1 MYVNNFL
8 LALKTCQLVNW
19 IKKTLNSKYNVKN
32 LAEIKIIIRW
42 KVINNIKAKTLKI
55 DQSAFIWNIIKEEG
69 LSGYNATNIMK
80 AGRFLDILEENDGEK
95 IVLKIYH
102 QLLSKLMYLS
112 CSTRSD
118 IIFVVDN

>member
-55 DQSAFIWNIIKEEG
+55 DQSAFI
-69 LSGYNATNIMK
+69 
-80 AGRFLDILEENDGEK
+80 
-95 IVLKIYH
+95 
-102 QLLSKLMYLS
+102 
-112 CSTRSD
+112 
-118 IIFVVDN
+118 

>member
-1 MYVNNFL
+1 
-8 LALKTCQLVNW
+8 
-19 IKKTLNSKYNVKN
+19 
-32 LAEIKIIIRW
+32 
-42 KVINNIKAKTLKI
+42 
-55 DQSAFIWNIIKEEG
+55 
-69 LSGYNATNIMK
+69 MK